1 MIRAARLAV
10 FAALALLARGAE
22 AQLIVAHRGASYDA
36 PENTMAAFDLAW
48 EQGADG
54 VEGDF
59 YLSSDGEIV
68 CIHDPDTERVAGVKH
83 VVKDTPLEVLRALD
97 VGGWKDPKYKGER
110 MPTLAEVLAS
120 IPKDKKFFIELKVGP
135 EIVGPML
142 KALDEAEFPKEQTV
156 VICFKEETIAECE
169 KQRPELK
176 TYWLVRYEKNDAG
189 QWKPTVDEVEARLKK
204 SHADA
209 LGTQG
214 EMQVVDRA
222 FLKELCDEGFCDFE
236 VWTIDKPSVA
246 RFYQGLG
253 TKAIT
258 TNRPGWLRRQ
268 LSKAPR
274 PAAAV
279 SR

>member
-1 MIRAARLAV
+1 LTSVALFGH
-10 FAALALLARGAE
+10 FASGAE
-22 AQLIVAHRGASYDA
+22 AQLIVAHRGASHDA
-36 PENTMAAFDLAW
+36 PENTMAAFNLAW

-68 CIHDPDTERVAGVKH
+68 CIHDADTERVAGVKH
-83 VVKDTPLEVLRALD
+83 VVKDTSFDVLRSLD
-97 VGGWKDPKYKGER
+97 VGAWKDPKYKGEQ
-110 MPTLAEVLAS
+110 MPTLTEVLAS
-120 IPKDKKFFIELKVGP
+120 IPKGKKFFIELKIGP
-135 EIVGPML
+135 EIVKPML
-142 KALDEAEFPKEQTV
+142 AALDEAEFPTEQTV
-156 VICFKEETIAECE
+156 VICFNEETIAECE

-189 QWKPTVDEVEARLKK
+189 EWKPTVDEVEARLKQ
-204 SHADA
+204 SQADA

-236 VWTIDKPSVA
+236 VWTIDKPRVA
-246 RFYQGLG
+246 RFYQNLG

-258 TNRPGWLRRQ
+258 TNRPGWLREQ
-268 LSKAPR
+268 LSKGPK
-274 PAAAV
+274 AAA